1 MSNQAKSLAEFV
13 ALLDRCKAQ
22 VEADPEGYLLNP
34 HLYDLQHRIF
44 LRLCHG
50 DIPEYAIDTE
60 SCAPDTN
67 NDEEVVNPTA

>member
-1 MSNQAKSLAEFV
+1 MISNQPIDLATFV

-34 HLYDLQHRIF
+34 HLYDLQHRIY

-50 DIPEYAIDTE
+50 NIAEHALAQWI
-60 SCAPDTN
+60 
-67 NDEEVVNPTA
+67 EEKHAAASATKEEDQ